1 MFETR
6 TRTEYHVWILFLNPM
21 RGRIEVRQ
29 PVAVADSKENLLK
42 WYQDQL
48 TELWTD
54 DSYEVRDVW
63 GNTKKWYKNFKKG
76 SPIEWYNLQDDNAI
90 KDLWVTQEELNQIS
104 QKLITV

>member
-21 RGRIEVRQ
+21 RGHIEVRQ
-29 PVAVADSKENLLK
+29 PVAVSNSKENLLK

-54 DSYEVRDVW
+54 DSYEVRDIW
-63 GNTKKWYKNFKKG
+63 GNTKKWHKNFKKG
-76 SPIEWYNLQDDNAI
+76 SPIEWYNLRDDNAI

-104 QKLITV
+104 QKLITI